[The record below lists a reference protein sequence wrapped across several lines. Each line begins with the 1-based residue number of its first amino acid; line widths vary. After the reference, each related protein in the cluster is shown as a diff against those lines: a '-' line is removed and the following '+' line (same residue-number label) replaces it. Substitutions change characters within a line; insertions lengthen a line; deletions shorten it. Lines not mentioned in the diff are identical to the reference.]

1 MGIIGPQAS
10 AEALAAERQ
19 LENELQRLRI
29 SNVEQLAQRN
39 LTRVQDQYQAELA
52 SLQDEEVARREAND
66 KWLRHFTEAS
76 KRRLTTAMQDQA
88 DEANKLMLTMGL
100 TLDQIMKSKEE
111 RMEELQ
117 KAEEEAIAAAQA
129 SGGTSDDISKR
140 IENIK
145 QEYDMKR
152 RLENDIEAKKQKA
165 EEQAAKKGHAKRLK
179 EAKEIGEAAYG
190 DRFTLKSTIGLLN
203 GSSSEAAREALI
215 ERGIDPD
222 SEEGKQMQSEA
233 LSKALSSMAFNFGD
247 QLAQKGKE
255 IAKNQSAIDTR
266 LQGSSYGLFGGV
278 GAWRDLDFKIG
289 AAVGLSP
296 FLKQEKVVENLQT
309 LVGKGIAFNVEQR
322 AFLETISDKI
332 ATTFNAADATLLKL
346 VRIQQAD
353 TTAAR
358 LGMES
363 ALTAFLNNMYATSE
377 YMTDAAANV
386 RQSLYEAQALMSA
399 EEATSL
405 EYQVQKWIGSLYS
418 VGFSGSENLAAAFGK
433 LAAGDISA
441 ITDGGYGN
449 LLTMAAA
456 EAGKSV
462 ADILEKG
469 LTDKEANE
477 LFESMVSYLAKIYE
491 ESSGSRVV
499 MQQYANVYGLT
510 ASDLKAAANLNESL
524 TAVSKNTLDYQGMMG
539 QLDSMANTM
548 FLRTS
553 MGEMMDNLMENL
565 TYTMS
570 AGMGNNPIL
579 YLTHNIA
586 KMLKDTTGGIDLP
599 FLNVYGFGVDLN
611 TTVADLMEVAAISGS
626 VLGGL
631 GKLVASLG
639 SGGGLVG
646 SGMLRT
652 MGIGGGNA
660 EQVTRGTGAGLSYSD
675 QGGGTSVSESGY
687 IGNTNSE
694 DIKEKTVSDAAAEPE
709 AQIAAAKEE
718 YADVKLEQVD
728 AHVLDIYNL
737 LLDVSTGS
745 KTLTVKIKGGEVPS
759 SWTGGGWV

>member
-66 KWLRHFTEAS
+66 RWLRHFTEAS

-145 QEYDMKR
+145 QEYAMKR
-152 RLENDIEAKKQKA
+152 RLENDIEAKKEKA

-179 EAKEIGEAAYG
+179 EAKEISEAAYG

-203 GSSSEAAREALI
+203 GSSREAAREALI

-222 SEEGKQMQSEA
+222 SEEGKEMEGDM
-233 LSKALSSMAFNFGD
+233 LSAALSSMISNFGD

-255 IAKNQSAIDTR
+255 IAMNQSAIDTR
-266 LQGSSYGLFGGV
+266 LQGSHYGINGLF
-278 GAWRDLDFKIG
+278 AWRDLDWKIG
-289 AAVGLSP
+289 SAVGASP

-322 AFLETISDKI
+322 AFLETISEKI

-363 ALTAFLNNMYATSE
+363 ALTSFLNNMYATSE

-469 LTDKEANE
+469 LTDTEANE

-553 MGEMMDNLMENL
+553 MGEMLDNLMGNF

-570 AGMGNNPIL
+570 ASMGNNPML
-579 YLTHNIA
+579 YLTHTIA

-639 SGGGLVG
+639 SGGGLIG

-694 DIKEKTVSDAAAEPE
+694 DIKDKTVSDAAAEPE